1 MLKLDYSTAKTTVTL
16 TQFPA
21 HFFVRKSD
29 AADIKANVEAFS
41 TEFEH
46 AAQRQYADWVE
57 SAERAQLAD
66 RFDSLADCQEWESAT
81 LGALSREMDGIPE
94 VVFAVADGDV
104 APTAEH
110 WHFLHG
116 QLDEQEID
124 QCIEVCDYSH
134 QCDGDD
140 LNPAPAPTDEELHHE
155 IATVCEQQ
163 PGTSWQSV
171 ADAVCWIGRDQPGW
185 FYARRRIF
193 RIVHQMA
200 SAGQLTLV
208 RTKEQMTLSPAAAPA

>member
-1 MLKLDYSTAKTTVTL
+1 MVNARDPVGVLE
-16 TQFPA
+16 FPDNCA
-21 HFFVRKSD
+21 P
-29 AADIKANVEAFS
+29 
-41 TEFEH
+41 
-46 AAQRQYADWVE
+46 
-57 SAERAQLAD
+57 
-66 RFDSLADCQEWESAT
+66 DC
-81 LGALSREMDGIPE
+81 GAR
-94 VVFAVADGDV
+94 
-104 APTAEH
+104 
-110 WHFLHG
+110 W
-116 QLDEQEID
+116 
-124 QCIEVCDYSH
+124 CIEVCDYSH